1 MEKRLLQ
8 IFWSG
13 KVRGSAE
20 RYNSGSYTV
29 TSKLVLTKRI
39 FSCQLTLS
47 QLFLLHISFAS
58 LALRNTETQLHTVF
72 TAGDPQITSCSI
84 TSEHYLEASGGKQQI
99 NIWVTEWVNTF
110 TRSLLYF
117 TQSSKFKILFSKIH
131 FQHLVWLPF
140 SKEEWQLLEKMAQSD
155 KQSVKKGQ
163 LQLNSSIS
171 HHTVMETTL
180 AEDQQLLSDPCGGC
194 WVGYLMVQSSCFNLL
209 LVPPPRTPIVFA
221 EKRKMHQTH
230 RDHLLWEECTDVEAK
245 LGILAGEMRYGDTD
259 CMKARRSFQVWKG
272 KPMHMCLWPAAFL
285 TASRGQILRL
295 WKDGVIFFLR
305 LFCFCRSIHRNL
317 FYIIKKSV
325 DFCTLSIYSSIFSIL
340 LSSGSFWSPDL
351 KAPETLCP
359 YNNLFLRLVFKT
371 NMETHQALRFLWSWQ
386 CGHTVQIYNYYD
398 ELCR

>member
-140 SKEEWQLLEKMAQSD
+140 SKKEWQLLEKTAQSD

-171 HHTVMETTL
+171 HHTVME
-180 AEDQQLLSDPCGGC
+180 A
-194 WVGYLMVQSSCFNLL
+194 WWKALL
-209 LVPPPRTPIVFA
+209 LKIDSCSPIPVGGVGWAIWWFSQAVSIYCWSPPPRTPIVFA

-245 LGILAGEMRYGDTD
+245 LGILAGEMRYGATD

-317 FYIIKKSV
+317 FYIIKKCGLLY
-325 DFCTLSIYSSIFSIL
+325 FKHIFL
-340 LSSGSFWSPDL
+340 
-351 KAPETLCP
+351 
-359 YNNLFLRLVFKT
+359 NLFYF
-371 NMETHQALRFLWSWQ
+371 
-386 CGHTVQIYNYYD
+386 II
-398 ELCR
+398 